1 MADLSN
7 LNYGEFIANSI
18 RKIPNWPSP
27 GILFQ
32 DITPL
37 LHNPKTFRI
46 LIDIFVHRYMDKDIA
61 YVAGLD
67 ARGFIIGSALA
78 YQLNAG
84 FIPIRKKGKLPFD
97 TISESYQLEYGNAT
111 VEMHTD
117 AVNKGDRVILIDD
130 LIATGGTM
138 LAAIKLLQK
147 LEANIVETAAIIE
160 FTDLDG
166 AHKICETN
174 LPLFTICQLKGTM

>member
-1 MADLSN
+1 MADLNN

-117 AVNKGDRVILIDD
+117 AVKKGDRVILIDD

-147 LEANIVETAAIIE
+147 LEANIVENAAIIE

-166 AHKICETN
+166 AHKIRETD
-174 LPLFTICQLKGTM
+174 LPLFTICQLEGTM

>member
-1 MADLSN
+1 MADLNN
-7 LNYGEFIANSI
+7 LNYGDFIANSI

-37 LHNPKTFRI
+37 LQDPTTFRI
-46 LIDIFVHRYMDKDIA
+46 LIDIFVHRYMDKNIA

-97 TISESYQLEYGNAT
+97 TISESYQLEYSNAT

-166 AHKICETN
+166 AHKIRETN